1 MKQKTTFYG
10 LRWWALLFVIAV
22 VFASWILAAQHHMEQ
37 PQLVSFSGQ
46 PVYNAEGGIAAFP
59 ITLTYRQTEKRF
71 DGKKPESWI
80 TTDTFDLVKQELH
93 TMALGGNTMAY
104 GAVREDLINVLGALY
119 RSVHPPPMP
128 QMQNS
133 AFRGE
138 RPDPK

>member
-1 MKQKTTFYG
+1 MTRAHFLTLAACSAITGKLYG
-10 LRWWALLFVIAV
+10 
-22 VFASWILAAQHHMEQ
+22 AQHHMEQ

-46 PVYNAEGGIAAFP
+46 PVYKPDGMLESFP
-59 ITLTYRQTEKRF
+59 IVLTYRQTEKRF

-104 GAVREDLINVLGALY
+104 GAVREDLLNVMGALY

-133 AFRGE
+133 AFRGQQ
-138 RPDPK
+138 PTTK

>member
-1 MKQKTTFYG
+1 MTRAQFLTLAACAAI
-10 LRWWALLFVIAV
+10 LRPKLR
-22 VFASWILAAQHHMEQ
+22 AAQHHMEQ

-59 ITLTYRQTEKRF
+59 ITLTYRQIEKRF

-80 TTDTFDLVKQELH
+80 TTDTFDLVKQEAH

-104 GAVREDLINVLGALY
+104 GAVREDLINVMGALY
-119 RSVHPPPMP
+119 RSMHPPPMP

-138 RPDPK
+138 QPQPK